1 MESWTWSNE
10 RESRISFKWY
20 SLEFD
25 NLFIRYYHN
34 HWDCII
40 YYLEISP
47 LETNRA
53 VQIEFSSVSWKGF
66 VWISAGKKRFHV
78 GYESILLTGWISNRT
93 RWVRKISILIFQKFQ
108 NWKYTFDTSAK
119 YPKSRWFSNLGF
131 KSWIN
136 RGIFDLENRNMK
148 SIKWNREILLRWWSG
163 WKPRKAESFTYT

>member
-1 MESWTWSNE
+1 MSEIQLHEWRKMHCWTINASIHMQVPMGIYRNSLPESDLVESWTWSNE

-25 NLFIRYYHN
+25 NLFMRFYHN

-53 VQIEFSSVSWKGF
+53 VQIEFSS
-66 VWISAGKKRFHV
+66 
-78 GYESILLTGWISNRT
+78 
-93 RWVRKISILIFQKFQ
+93 KFQ

-136 RGIFDLENRNMK
+136 RGIPDLENRNMK
-148 SIKWNREILLRWWSG
+148 SIKWNREILFRWWSG